1 MPGMFDQWGTLAR
14 FKRRQDFPDAGAHV
28 IASAVYST
36 SVEAVHRRSR
46 GFLHDVVG
54 LPCAH

>member
-1 MPGMFDQWGTLAR
+1 MPGDRGGAGAAHR
-14 FKRRQDFPDAGAHV
+14 KRDFPDAGAHV
-28 IASAVYST
+28 IASSAYST

-46 GFLHDVVG
+46 DFLHGVVG